1 MNSKPRVQY
10 DDVMPVSRGESARVL
25 IRNQG
30 WMRTTKVVALW
41 KHPGGMPLFETQNT
55 IYAPPETDE
64 SRPIA
69 SQRSRT
75 K

>member
-1 MNSKPRVQY
+1 MTSKPRIQY
-10 DDVMPVSRGESARVL
+10 VDVLPVVRGESARVL

-30 WMRTTKVVALW
+30 WMRTTRVVALW
-41 KHPGGMPLFETQNT
+41 NHPNGPLFETQNT